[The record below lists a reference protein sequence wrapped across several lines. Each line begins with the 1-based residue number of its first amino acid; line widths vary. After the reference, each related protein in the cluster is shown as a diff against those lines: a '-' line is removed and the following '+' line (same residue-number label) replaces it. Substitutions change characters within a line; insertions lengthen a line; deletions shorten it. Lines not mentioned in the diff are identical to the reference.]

1 MSRTAAQRIATLRRE
16 IERHDHLYFVL
27 GEPEIS
33 DRDYDALYRELRDLE
48 AAHPECADPDSP
60 TQRVGRG
67 LVPGFATVRHTVPM
81 LSLENTYSLE
91 ELEEFDA
98 RVRKLLGK
106 DDPVYAVEPK
116 VDGVAVHLR
125 YEKGRFVQGLTRG
138 DGEKGDDITPN
149 LRTIRSVP
157 LRLRGRDVPDLVEAR
172 GEVFMETKA
181 FEQLNRRREKAGEKT
196 FMNPRNATAGTLKTL
211 DTSEVARRPLQIFIY
226 QLVRA
231 ENHGFETHLDALAYA
246 GKLGL
251 RVNPDNARVAGFQAL
266 RALCVRWETLRARL
280 PYGTDGLVV
289 KVDSIREQTRLG
301 MTAKS
306 PRWAIAY
313 KFGSTE
319 AETLLKKI
327 ELQVGRTGVVTPVA
341 ILEPV
346 TLLGTVVSRATL
358 HNFDELERKDIRE
371 GDRVVVEKGGEV
383 IPKVVRVLP
392 SPGRRGPRFPVP
404 SKCPVCGEPLTR
416 DPEEAAIRCENLYC
430 PAQVR
435 RRIIYYASRGA
446 LDIEGLGEKTVDTLV
461 DQELIADPADL
472 YDLAVKELVPIERM
486 GEKSASNL
494 VTAIGKS
501 KEAPLERLIV
511 ALGVR
516 HVGSSVARLLAE
528 EFRSLDAI
536 AEADEE
542 RLQQV
547 PGIGPEIAASVSA
560 FFRGA
565 EGKRLLRRLDAR
577 GVVGRPPAR
586 RPRVE
591 GGAFAGKSFVLTG
604 TLSIPREV
612 AAKRIAD
619 AGGKVVSSVSKKTDA
634 VVAGE
639 DPGSKLEKARS
650 LGVAVWDEARF
661 RKALAEVGIAW

>member
-1 MSRTAAQRIATLRRE
+1 VSRTAAQRIATLRRE

-246 GKLGL
+246 GTLGL

-266 RALCVRWETLRARL
+266 RALCVRWETLRAKL

-319 AETLLKKI
+319 AETLLKRI

-494 VTAIGKS
+494 VAAIEKS

-536 AEADEE
+536 AGADEE

-586 RPRVE
+586 RPRAE
-591 GGAFAGKSFVLTG
+591 AGPFAGKSFVLTG
-604 TLSIPREV
+604 TLSIPREE

-639 DPGSKLEKARS
+639 EPGSKLEKARL

-661 RKALAEVGIAW
+661 RKALAEAGIAW